1 MSCAVHGAAL
11 TAALGYSVY
20 AGARVA
26 AAPPMVQVQMSEPS
40 APSAPSEVLQPDVV
54 VEAVVAVEL
63 VDHREVEEPVRDLT
77 PPVAEHE
84 QFAAASPSLQRIA
97 PRPATASQAAS
108 ESAAASPAASEPTSA
123 PAPAAAPQAWVE
135 AVECADNEPPRYP
148 ESERLASHE
157 GTVVVTATID
167 ALGAVLD
174 VALRQPSRHAALN
187 REALRAV
194 RAWRFAPA
202 RLHGAAV
209 PTTRRVAVEFRL
221 VGGR

>member
-40 APSAPSEVLQPDVV
+40 APSMPREALQPDVV

-63 VDHREVEEPVRDLT
+63 VDHREVEEPVRDLP
-77 PPVAEHE
+77 PPVAESDP
-84 QFAAASPSLQRIA
+84 FAAPSPSLQRIA
-97 PRPATASQAAS
+97 ARPATPAAT
-108 ESAAASPAASEPTSA
+108 AAPAASEPTPA

-148 ESERLASHE
+148 ESERLAGHE

-174 VALRQPSRHAALN
+174 VALRQPTRHAALN

-209 PTTRRVAVEFRL
+209 PTTRSVAVEFRL

>member
-40 APSAPSEVLQPDVV
+40 APSAPREALQPEVV
-54 VEAVVAVEL
+54 VEAVVEVEL
-63 VDHREVEEPVRDLT
+63 VDHREVEEPVRDLP
-77 PPVAEHE
+77 PPVAERDPFE
-84 QFAAASPSLQRIA
+84 AASPSLQRIA
-97 PRPATASQAAS
+97 ARPAS
-108 ESAAASPAASEPTSA
+108 EPAAAAPAIAAPAASEPTPV

-148 ESERLASHE
+148 ESERLAGHE

-174 VALRQPSRHAALN
+174 VALRQPTRHAALN

-202 RLHGAAV
+202 RLHGTAV
-209 PTTRRVAVEFRL
+209 PTTRSVAVEFRL